1 MTKLGEGVEVRAHTL
16 PNDGPPHE
24 PGLIPVALHQ
34 ALQVDGDIVRPG
46 QLAVLLPPPIQYTY
60 SVIKPHRNIFLCYIV
75 LETVN
80 MTSRD
85 FMIN

>member
-46 QLAVLLPPPIQYTY
+46 QLAVLLPPPIHTVSSNLIGTY
-60 SVIKPHRNIFLCYIV
+60 FYVISSWKPLI
-75 LETVN
+75 
-80 MTSRD
+80 
-85 FMIN
+85 